1 MDATELPKFLPKYEF
16 ARIEVDCIQITAPKH
31 ATDVFILWVSNICD
45 LYYLGTEKTVS
56 SLSPLLQKPSV
67 NPHATLLTLFMCA
80 AGEVQRMRNAS
91 AAAQR
96 EYERIGAAKLSQY
109 QIMVKLLRTR
119 PVFNAMMHGAL
130 YHVRDH
136 ESLFEE

>member
-1 MDATELPKFLPKYEF
+1 
-16 ARIEVDCIQITAPKH
+16 
-31 ATDVFILWVSNICD
+31 
-45 LYYLGTEKTVS
+45 
-56 SLSPLLQKPSV
+56 
-67 NPHATLLTLFMCA
+67 MCA

-96 EYERIGAAKLSQY
+96 EYERIGANKLIQY